1 MRLSQIPILLV
12 LILSVSC
19 ARQSSGLGML
29 IERHGQVADIW
40 QYEYRG
46 EVVYYVPLG
55 LALGNDA
62 FSQLHAEDGEL
73 ICRPDGGFTGRGD
86 GQCRDFVALAHQGE
100 LVWRSRPANPIAIK
114 GNE

>member
-1 MRLSQIPILLV
+1 MRICRLPLLLV
-12 LILSVSC
+12 LILAVSC
-19 ARQSSGLGML
+19 ARQSSGLDML

-46 EVVYYVPLG
+46 GVVYYVPLG

-73 ICRPDGGFTGRGD
+73 ICMPDGGITGRGD
-86 GQCRDFVALAHQGE
+86 GQCPDFVALARQRE
-100 LVWRSRPANPIAIK
+100 LVWSARPANRLRD
-114 GNE
+114 E